1 MEIKEL
7 TNKIYKLIN
16 SENKDDLLLAKNI
29 LSTYSEFET
38 AYIEKKINRLIINEG
53 RILTIREMHNIAKS
67 EKDLELVKDLYKDA
81 INTIADLQPDE
92 YELNLKLRKY
102 ADSIQH

>member
-1 MEIKEL
+1 
-7 TNKIYKLIN
+7 
-16 SENKDDLLLAKNI
+16 
-29 LSTYSEFET
+29 
-38 AYIEKKINRLIINEG
+38 
-53 RILTIREMHNIAKS
+53 MHNIAKS

-81 INTIADLQPDE
+81 INMITDLEPDE

>member
-7 TNKIYKLIN
+7 TLKIYKLVN
-16 SENKDDLLLAKNI
+16 SKNEDNLLLAKNI
-29 LSTYSEFET
+29 LSTYSEFEI
-38 AYIEKKINRLIINEG
+38 AYIEKINYVVIDEG
-53 RILTIREMHNIAKS
+53 RILTIRELHNIAKS

-81 INTIADLQPDE
+81 INIITDLEPDE
-92 YELNLKLRKY
+92 YELNLKLRRY